1 MMRTRKLKYYILVCK
16 VVILALPLLISTTT
30 TKQAFSIMNFTN
42 VDFRNKMEDKFFMN
56 VRMLFIRRDIVATIS
71 TY

>member
-1 MMRTRKLKYYILVCK
+1 MMRTRKLKYYILVYK

-56 VRMLFIRRDIVATIS
+56 VMMLFIRRDIVATIS